1 MIATIILTTG
11 CELEVS
17 EEHAKDLHQYTEDG
31 LLEAFET
38 ITLQLSTSAKAI
50 IRTENIAAIIYEE
63 NEKEETPC

>member
-38 ITLQLSTSAKAI
+38 ITLQTCGMKA
-50 IRTENIAAIIYEE
+50 
-63 NEKEETPC
+63 